1 MPNMNLIHL
10 KTKELLRYYCSF
22 NGNLVAVAMDYA
34 ADPYC
39 PKRKLNAKYELYA
52 I

>member
-22 NGNLVAVAMDYA
+22 HGNLVAVA
-34 ADPYC
+34 
-39 PKRKLNAKYELYA
+39 KYEL
-52 I
+52 ILKINEL

>member
-10 KTKELLRYYCSF
+10 KTNELLRYYCSF
-22 NGNLVAVAMDYA
+22 HGNLVSVPSMQLI
-34 ADPYC
+34 PIF
-39 PKRKLNAKYELYA
+39 PRKLNAKYEFYM